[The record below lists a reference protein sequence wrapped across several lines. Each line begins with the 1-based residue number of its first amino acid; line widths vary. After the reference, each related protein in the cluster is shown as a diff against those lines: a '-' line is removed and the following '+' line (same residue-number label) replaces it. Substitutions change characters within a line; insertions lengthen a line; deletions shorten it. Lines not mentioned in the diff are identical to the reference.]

1 MLFSW
6 WRSRSEALDLAKTLE
21 AENEQLRDRVDRLGE
36 MYGRALAL
44 VRALRDVNADLDR
57 KLLETTNGQG

>member
-21 AENEQLRDRVDRLGE
+21 AENARLRLVLTAREECGERLME
-36 MYGRALAL
+36 L
-44 VRALRDVNADLDR
+44 VRLLRDVNADLDR
-57 KLLETTNGQG
+57 KLLETEK

>member
-21 AENEQLRDRVDRLGE
+21 AENERLRLVLTAREEYGERLME
-36 MYGRALAL
+36 L

-57 KLLETTNGQG
+57 KLLETEK

>member
-6 WRSRSEALDLAKTLE
+6 WRSRSEALELAKTLE
-21 AENEQLRDRVDRLGE
+21 AENERLRLVLTAREEYGERLME
-36 MYGRALAL
+36 L

-57 KLLETTNGQG
+57 KLLETEK

>member
-21 AENEQLRDRVDRLGE
+21 AENERLRLALTASGKCGERLME
-36 MYGRALAL
+36 L

-57 KLLETTNGQG
+57 KLLETEK

>member
-21 AENEQLRDRVDRLGE
+21 AENERLRLVLTAREEYGERLME
-36 MYGRALAL
+36 L
-44 VRALRDVNADLDR
+44 VRLLRDVNADLDR
-57 KLLETTNGQG
+57 KLLETEK